1 MILRLSLAILMSL
14 AATVSVVGAALAA
27 ETVVPQPKMD
37 AVTLANS
44 LPEPVLKR
52 LRRNPAS
59 YIAAAAEAIS
69 TYGGKAGLDA
79 AAIDRFVA
87 IDRAKVRAR
96 EVERL
101 LRADLDNDTVI
112 VKAEF
117 ETLMG
122 IATGGSKVRLTK
134 AWQQSDLDHNDKVD
148 AAELNAYAQSVA
160 LSEVS
165 EVDADGWRALLL
177 FDLDASGFVRIDEVI
192 AAVATLQSV
201 DMTRVRKE
209 I

>member
-1 MILRLSLAILMSL
+1 MILRLSLAILLSL

-27 ETVVPQPKMD
+27 ETVVPQPTMD

-52 LRRNPAS
+52 LRRYPAS
-59 YIAAAAEAIS
+59 FIAASADAIL
-69 TYGGKAGLDA
+69 TYGTKAGLDA
-79 AAIDRFVA
+79 AA

-101 LRADLDNDTVI
+101 LRADLDNDAV
-112 VKAEF
+112 VFKAEF
-117 ETLMG
+117 DVLVGVTS
-122 IATGGSKVRLTK
+122 AGSKGRLAL
-134 AWQQSDLDHNDKVD
+134 AWRQADVDHNDMVD
-148 AAELNAYAQSVA
+148 AAELNAYAQATA
-160 LSEVS
+160 LAEVS

-177 FDLDASGFVRIDEVI
+177 FDLDASGFVEIDEVI
-192 AAVATLQSV
+192 ATVAALQTVDLTL
-201 DMTRVRKE
+201 VRKE

>member
-14 AATVSVVGAALAA
+14 AATVLVA
-27 ETVVPQPKMD
+27 ETLVPQPKMD

-59 YIAAAAEAIS
+59 FIAASADAIL
-69 TYGGKAGLDA
+69 TYGTKAGLDA

-96 EVERL
+96 EVARL

-112 VKAEF
+112 FKAEF
-117 ETLMG
+117 DVLVSVTS
-122 IATGGSKVRLTK
+122 AGSKGRL
-134 AWQQSDLDHNDKVD
+134 DLSWRQADVDHNDKVD
-148 AAELNAYAQSVA
+148 TAELNAYAQSVA

-165 EVDADGWRALLL
+165 QVDADGWRALLL
-177 FDLDASGFVRIDEVI
+177 FDLDASGFVEIDEVI
-192 AAVATLQSV
+192 AAVAALQTVDLTL
-201 DMTRVRKE
+201 VRKE